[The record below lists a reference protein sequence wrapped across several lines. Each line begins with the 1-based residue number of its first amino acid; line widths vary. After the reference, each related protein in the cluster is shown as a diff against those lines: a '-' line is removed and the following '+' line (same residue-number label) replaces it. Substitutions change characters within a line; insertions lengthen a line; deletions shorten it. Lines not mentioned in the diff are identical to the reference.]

1 MAWSWLR
8 QAAITETCGM
18 ASETVAVQAKGA
30 EQIGS
35 RALATQQLGR
45 GNKDQQPRRRVVPG
59 VELCPASPL

>member
-1 MAWSWLR
+1 
-8 QAAITETCGM
+8 M